1 MTNRNDRFAYV
12 KLFDTVGERF
22 SSDYT
27 DKTGWM
33 YSHQWTTSERDAYVV
48 WLAKEMQFRGIYAPE
63 DTVGAQMEAMFF
75 TWKNGWQINDKPRQ
89 RAA

>member
-33 YSHQWTTSERDAYVV
+33 YSHQWTTAMREEFVV
-48 WLAKEMQFRGIYAPE
+48 WLAAELVKRGIYVA
-63 DTVGAQMEAMFF
+63 DDVVGAQMEAMFF
-75 TWKNGWQINDKPRQ
+75 THKNGWQINDKPRK
-89 RAA
+89 AA